1 MNKSAIQTFVRNY
14 SIETTVPQALK
25 VEKFADLVPLDTRLY
40 IAHIPG
46 TDFKDTVALAARLR
60 KEGMEPVPHVVGR
73 RIASRAVLE
82 DFLKGLSGEAG
93 VRQVLVVAGDNSD
106 PAGEYTSGLQI
117 LESGLLEQ
125 YGTKTV
131 GVAGHPEGHRV
142 VGDEV
147 LRDAL
152 RRKNAYKARTG
163 ANVYLVTQ
171 FAFTADPVLAWEA
184 SHGADIG
191 ALPVVVG
198 LPGLATAKTLL
209 KYAMDCGVGASLSAF
224 SKQYASLTK
233 LLMVSAPDEAIV
245 SLATRKEK
253 TPSSP
258 LAGVHFFPFGGF
270 KKTAD
275 WANKVAAGQF
285 EVTSSGGLRVD

>member
-1 MNKSAIQTFVRNY
+1 MNKPAIQNFVRNY
-14 SIETTVPQALK
+14 SIETTVPQAQK
-25 VEKFADLVPLDTRLY
+25 VERFADLVPLATRLY

-46 TDFKDTVALAARLR
+46 TDFNATVALAARLR

-73 RIASRAVLE
+73 RIASRAVLD
-82 DFLKGLSGEAG
+82 DFLKKLSGEAG
-93 VRQVLVVAGDNSD
+93 VKQVLVVAGDNSD

-125 YGTKTV
+125 YGIRTL

-142 VGDEV
+142 VGDDV

-152 RRKNAYKARTG
+152 RRKNDYKQRTG

-184 SHGADIG
+184 SHRADIG
-191 ALPVVVG
+191 SLPVVVG

-209 KYAMDCGVGASLSAF
+209 KYAMDCGVGASLAAF

-245 SLATRKEK
+245 GLATHKEK

-285 EVTSSGGLRVD
+285 EVTADAGLRVE

>member
-1 MNKSAIQTFVRNY
+1 MNKSAIQHFIRNY
-14 SIETTVPQALK
+14 SIETTVPQAQK
-25 VEKFADLVPLDTRLY
+25 VERFADLVPLDTRLY

-46 TDFKDTVALAARLR
+46 TDFNATVALAARLR
-60 KEGMEPVPHVVGR
+60 NEGMEPVPHVVGR
-73 RIASRAVLE
+73 RIASRAVLD
-82 DFLKGLSGEAG
+82 DFLKKLSGEAG
-93 VRQVLVVAGDNSD
+93 VKQVLVVAGDNSD

-125 YGTKTV
+125 YGIKTV

-142 VGDEV
+142 VGDDV
-147 LRDAL
+147 LREAL
-152 RRKNAYKARTG
+152 RRKNAYQQRTG

-171 FAFTADPVLAWEA
+171 FAFTADPVLGWEA
-184 SHGADIG
+184 SHRSDIG
-191 ALPVVVG
+191 SLPVVVG

-209 KYAMDCGVGASLSAF
+209 KYAMDCGVGASLAAF

-245 SLATRKEK
+245 SLATH
-253 TPSSP
+253 TAASPASP

-275 WANKVAAGQF
+275 WANKVAGGQF
-285 EVTSSGGLRVD
+285 EVTSSGGLRVE

>member
-1 MNKSAIQTFVRNY
+1 MDKSAIQSFIRNY
-14 SIETTVPQALK
+14 SIETTVPQAQK
-25 VEKFADLVPLDTRLY
+25 VERFADLVPLDTRLY

-46 TDFKDTVALAARLR
+46 TDFNATVALAARLR

-73 RIASRAVLE
+73 RIASRAILE
-82 DFLKGLSGEAG
+82 DFLKKLSGEAG
-93 VRQVLVVAGDNSD
+93 VKQALVVAGDNSD

-125 YGTKTV
+125 YGITTV
-131 GVAGHPEGHRV
+131 GVAGHPEGHREV
-142 VGDEV
+142 ADPV

-152 RRKNAYKARTG
+152 RRKNAYKDKSG
-163 ANVYLVTQ
+163 AKVYLVTQ

-209 KYAMDCGVGASLSAF
+209 KYAMDCGVGASLAAF
-224 SKQYASLTK
+224 SKQYASLKK
-233 LLMVSAPDEAIV
+233 LLLVSAPDESVVA
-245 SLATRKEK
+245 LA
-253 TPSSP
+253 
-258 LAGVHFFPFGGF
+258 VH
-270 KKTAD
+270 K
-275 WANKVAAGQF
+275 
-285 EVTSSGGLRVD
+285 

>member
-1 MNKSAIQTFVRNY
+1 LTFVERGGCISSQSRRPRRGLRRSAPY
-14 SIETTVPQALK
+14 RCVSSHARPLA
-25 VEKFADLVPLDTRLY
+25 ADLRRNAPSASPTQPQLT
-40 IAHIPG
+40 
-46 TDFKDTVALAARLR
+46 FAL
-60 KEGMEPVPHVVGR
+60 R
-73 RIASRAVLE
+73 RQLLAGS
-82 DFLKGLSGEAG
+82 GSGEAG

-125 YGTKTV
+125 HGIKTV

-163 ANVYLVTQ
+163 ANVYVVTQ

-184 SHGADIG
+184 SHGTEIAG
-191 ALPVVVG
+191 LPVVVG

-245 SLATRKEK
+245 SLATHKEK

-285 EVTSSGGLRVD
+285 EVTPSGGLKVD